1 MGIISKVLG
10 DKKQWKEYKSRKNQL
25 PANYKKAVDALE
37 LHIFTFCPETGDELM
52 RALNDLINLF
62 EQSAEDKKSIREI
75 VGENPADF
83 AEAFMSNYTNDT
95 WRGREAQ
102 KLYEALDAAAKM

>member
-25 PANYKKAVDALE
+25 PANYQKAVDALE
-37 LHIFTFCPETGDELM
+37 LHIFTFCPATGDELM

-62 EQSAEDKKSIREI
+62 EQSAEDKK
-75 VGENPADF
+75 
-83 AEAFMSNYTNDT
+83 
-95 WRGREAQ
+95 
-102 KLYEALDAAAKM
+102 